1 MTKSNQSSLDIA
13 DHLSRGEYDWCPE
26 AETRLREQ
34 HDFIRQQHAEIEAL
48 KKEAALQRLSDF
60 TQEAECKHGVDDGAC
75 KECYQES
82 TEPVAL
88 TQVEIMNALTLG
100 IPLYTHPVK
109 ELHLSLQKSKQTG
122 ELLAVTYTDDEHRIV
137 EVLWQRPPVK
147 ELTDEEI
154 NWLAKAYSTIEG
166 ELNAPAFARA
176 ILRKASE

>member
-1 MTKSNQSSLDIA
+1 MTTFTTED
-13 DHLSRGEYDWCPE
+13 R
-26 AETRLREQ
+26 
-34 HDFIRQQHAEIEAL
+34 EAL
-48 KKEAALQRLSDF
+48 EKGLEFFASIKQTSPPHIIDS
-60 TQEAECKHGVDDGAC
+60 GASVMP
-75 KECYQES
+75 KMNN
-82 TEPVAL
+82 EPVAWIKKK
-88 TQVEIMNALTLG
+88 EIGYMEVTKKCGAKDYATNLG
-100 IPLYTHPVK
+100 LVPEDDDIPLYTHPAK